1 MRLDGL
7 WDFAFAK
14 GLPDDI
20 STVSYNDKLLVPSCF
35 DMDPRY
41 LFARGCGIYRRHV
54 ECGGRVH
61 LEIGGLGL
69 RGIVY
74 FDGRELGRVETAYM
88 ATDYH
93 FDAGPHGCHELIILT
108 DNRYDDSPSSNF
120 HEWYDI
126 CGYGGIYRNVD
137 LTVEPPYWIDR
148 AFVTTTDYARRT
160 IRVRVAF
167 AGELPTNLSC
177 KLFIDNEMAVEATVI
192 GGCLDVPLVLPQ
204 EYSLWSPK
212 SPNLH
217 QLRLEAGE
225 ICKTVSFG
233 IRQITIKDSRI
244 HLNGEP
250 IKLLG
255 YNRHD
260 AHPDFGAA
268 MPYERLMRDL
278 RMIHDQGANFI
289 RGSHYPQSEEMLDE
303 CDRLGIMV
311 WDESLGWGDKP
322 DSLIDTEFQRK
333 QLEQTRRMVRRSANH
348 PCIVVWGFLNEC
360 RTNDERARDI
370 IQKLVDLIHSEDDSR
385 PVSYASCMQKS
396 DKCYDIPD
404 IVTLN
409 LYPCWYWHNSS
420 AFFNEDDLTDD
431 LDSMIDFVTQN
442 HPGKPIIIGEI
453 GASATPGW
461 NDGTR
466 WSEDYQAQL
475 DTAALRKAF
484 NDSRLSGLAI
494 WQFCN
499 NRTHNITEAS
509 AHPHGFNNKGVVDE
523 YRRPKYAWHA
533 ISRFFR
539 DIGWA

>member
-7 WDFAFAK
+7 WDFAFVK
-14 GLPDDI
+14 DLPDDI
-20 STVSYNDKLLVPSCF
+20 STVTYNDKLLVPSCF

-41 LFARGCGIYRRHV
+41 LFARGVGIYRRHV
-54 ECGGRVH
+54 ECGSRVH
-61 LEIGGLGL
+61 LDIGGLGL
-69 RGIVY
+69 RGIVF

-88 ATDYH
+88 AADYH
-93 FDAGPHGCHELIILT
+93 FDAGPHGRHELIILT
-108 DNRYDDSPSSNF
+108 DNRYDDAPSSNF

-126 CGYGGIYRNVD
+126 CGYGGIYRHVD
-137 LTVEPPYWIDR
+137 LTEEPPYWIER
-148 AFVTTTDYARRT
+148 AFVTTTDYARRI

-177 KLFIDNEMAVEATVI
+177 KIFIDNEMAIESMVV
-192 GGCLDVPLVLPQ
+192 GGSLDLPLALSQ

-244 HLNGEP
+244 HLNGEV

-260 AHPDFGAA
+260 AHPDFGTAV
-268 MPYERLMRDL
+268 PYERLMRDL

-322 DSLIDTEFQRK
+322 DSLIAPEFQRK

-360 RTNDERARDI
+360 KANDERARDI
-370 IQKLVDLIHSEDDSR
+370 IQKLVDLIHCEDDSR

-420 AFFNEDDLTDD
+420 AFFNEDDLTGDF
-431 LDSMIDFVTQN
+431 DSMLDFVTQH

-453 GASATPGW
+453 GAEATPGW

-499 NRTHNITEAS
+499 NRTHNITEAF
-509 AHPHGFNNKGVVDE
+509 ANPHGFNNKGVVDE
-523 YRRPKYAWHA
+523 YRRPKGAWHA

-539 DIGWA
+539 EIGWA